1 MYRIS
6 PFISNFAWALLA
18 GSGLA
23 TAWLNVNPAGYYDSI
38 EARLADLALP
48 VWLTDSPPSL
58 TLANLTAN
66 GLMALF
72 LFFIGKELWEALVL
86 ERRRLHGRQAATPM
100 LALLGGLIGAALM
113 WLGLSALLETA
124 EEAVPGGGWAVPLG
138 SDVVLGYMIG
148 RAVFGAG
155 SPALH
160 VLLLLSIGA
169 DIAALL
175 AVGLAFPPP
184 PLRLLWLLV
193 PLLAC
198 FGVWALFCRK
208 ATPGA
213 TEVQRR
219 RAMQLW
225 PYVLAGLASWLGV
238 AAAGLPPALGLL
250 PIIPAIP
257 HADQAFGLFA
267 EAEGFLTDPLNRA
280 TRLLVKPLIVVLFL
294 FGLTHG
300 GIDLAAW
307 APTTAIT
314 LGALWL
320 GKPLGIMLGGLVLA
334 PLLGLPLPAGVR
346 RRDLALI
353 AGIAGMGFTVPVLA
367 LGSALPGGAMQ
378 EAARLGLAISLCAGP
393 AMVVLARVWKLGKRR
408 QG

>member
-18 GSGLA
+18 GSAIA
-23 TAWLNVNPAGYYDSI
+23 TVWLNMNPAGYYDSI
-38 EARLADLALP
+38 EARLADLPLP
-48 VWLTDSPPSL
+48 VWLADSQPSL

-86 ERRRLHGRQAATPM
+86 ERRSLRGRQAATPM

-113 WLGLSALLETA
+113 WLGLSALFQTA

-169 DIAALL
+169 DIAGLL
-175 AVGLAFPPP
+175 AAGLAFPAN
-184 PLRLLWLLV
+184 PLRLLWLMV
-193 PLLAC
+193 PLLAS

-208 ATPGA
+208 AHPGA

-225 PYVLAGLASWLGV
+225 PYVLAGLASWVGV
-238 AAAGLPPALGLL
+238 AASGLPMALGLL

-257 HADQAFGLFA
+257 HADRAFGLFA
-267 EAEGFLTDPLNRA
+267 EIEEFMTDPLNRA
-280 TRLLVKPLIVVLFL
+280 AHLLVKPLIVVLFL
-294 FGLTHG
+294 FGLTRG

-334 PLLGLPLPAGVR
+334 PLLGLPLPVGLR
-346 RRDLALI
+346 RRDMVLI
-353 AGIAGMGFTVPVLA
+353 AGIAGMGFTVPVLT
-367 LGSALPGGAMQ
+367 LGGALPGGAMQ
-378 EAARLGLAISLCAGP
+378 EAARLGLALSLCAGP
-393 AMVVLARVWKLGKRR
+393 AMIVLARAWPTSPRR